1 MANSSRDP
9 YWQGSVRRES
19 IDHPASQAAI
29 ENECSTCH
37 MPASH
42 FADRADGRMTQVFSH
57 LPLKTTAKGD
67 RAPADGVTCS
77 VCHQIA
83 PSGLGT
89 EKTFNGE
96 VDFAQPAKKDQ
107 RPEYGPFD
115 IDAGHK
121 RVMQS
126 STGGFVPMQGDQSP
140 RCWSLWQLPHALITD
155 ALGPNGEKIGRFPEQ
170 VPFLEWQHSDYVRR
184 NLPKL
189 SHAGG
194 GRSRCRDRLVW
205 QAP

>member
-1 MANSSRDP
+1 MRIRPIAAAAVALLAVAVSSVSPQSRGQSEPEKPSIHPQFRTSDRCVACHNGIKTSSGEDISIGFQWSASIMANSSRDP

-37 MPASH
+37 MPAVH
-42 FADRADGRMTQVFSH
+42 FADRADGHMTQVFSH
-57 LPLKTTAKGD
+57 LPLKTTVKGD

-89 EKTFNGE
+89 EKTYDGE

-107 RPEYGPFD
+107 R
-115 IDAGHK
+115 
-121 RVMQS
+121 
-126 STGGFVPMQGDQSP
+126 
-140 RCWSLWQLPHALITD
+140 
-155 ALGPNGEKIGRFPEQ
+155 
-170 VPFLEWQHSDYVRR
+170 
-184 NLPKL
+184 
-189 SHAGG
+189 
-194 GRSRCRDRLVW
+194 
-205 QAP
+205 